1 MNVEDQ
7 LIKIIADVLEL
18 DTEDLSPE
26 MGPETLEE
34 WDSVNALRILTSVET
49 DLGVRLTMKNFMDAK
64 NIRQLANAIGSA

>member
-18 DTEDLSPE
+18 DMEDISPE

-49 DLGVRLTMKNFMDAK
+49 DLGVRLTMKSFMDAK
-64 NIRQLANAIGSA
+64 NIRQLANAIGSV